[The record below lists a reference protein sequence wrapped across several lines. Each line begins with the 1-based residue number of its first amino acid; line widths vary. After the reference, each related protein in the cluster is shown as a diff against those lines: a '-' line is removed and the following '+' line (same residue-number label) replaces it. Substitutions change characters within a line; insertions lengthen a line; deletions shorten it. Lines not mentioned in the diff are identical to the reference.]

1 MKTLRNILVL
11 VAAFFTVGTLSAH
24 ERTIGVTKLPKTSQ
38 AFLKKHFPKQKVASV
53 IAEQYQVY
61 WEEYKVYL
69 ADGSSVEFDRKGVWK
84 QIKVRNGIPATIVP
98 QAIQKHVQSNY
109 PQEIIMELKKEK
121 RGVYDVELS
130 NGMELKFNSAFKLIK
145 VEYLCK

>member
-11 VAAFFTVGTLSAH
+11 IVALFMVGTASAH
-24 ERTIGVTKLPKTSQ
+24 ERSIGVTKLPKTSQ
-38 AFLKKHFPKQKVASV
+38 TFLKKHFPKQKVASV
-53 IAEQYQVY
+53 IAEQYEVY

-69 ADGSSVEFDRKGVWK
+69 ADGSSIEFDRKGVWK

-145 VEYLCK
+145 IEY